1 MGTPY
6 VLGPFHLDAEAEIL
20 FRGAEPVALGRR
32 AVALLTALVERS
44 GTPVSKDA
52 LIAAVWPG
60 LSVEESNLAV
70 QIAALRRV
78 FGAEPDGERWI
89 ETLPG
94 RGYRFVGPN
103 YIGKQGAPS
112 QRHPILHRP
121 RLVPISGCRK
131 SLRSPSWRLKT

>member
-103 YIGKQGAPS
+103 YIGKQGAAESNAIRYFTGRGWSRS
-112 QRHPILHRP
+112 QAVGKAFDRHLG
-121 RLVPISGCRK
+121 V
-131 SLRSPSWRLKT
+131 